1 MDDGAVCALVLLI
14 PLTDPFLHRLAPLFR
29 GQRIEKAYGFSA
41 SPFHNRVKFFLQDY
55 LGFLVHVDFSGAVF
69 THAHFQKKSNNI
81 CFMQFSLQY

>member
-41 SPFHNRVKFFLQDY
+41 SPFHNRVKSFLQDY
-55 LGFLVHVDFSGAVF
+55 LGFLGHVDFSGAVF
-69 THAHFQKKSNNI
+69 THAHFQKNSNNN
-81 CFMQFSLQY
+81 CFMQFPLQY

>member
-41 SPFHNRVKFFLQDY
+41 SPFHNRVKSFCSISRVAFIIEDEDLI
-55 LGFLVHVDFSGAVF
+55 LAF
-69 THAHFQKKSNNI
+69 
-81 CFMQFSLQY
+81 

>member
-41 SPFHNRVKFFLQDY
+41 SPFHNRVKSFLQKD
-55 LGFLVHVDFSGAVF
+55 LGFLVNADFSGAVF
-69 THAHFQKKSNNI
+69 THAHLKKNQLCI
-81 CFMQFSLQY
+81 FV